1 MKSLLLSLIVTLFS
15 TTISA
20 AQTEALT
27 PEQTWQALKEKADQI
42 LFVDVRDPVEI
53 MFVGF
58 TDAVDINVPFKLA
71 DRHEFLEEKKHF
83 AMKANPDFVP
93 GIERALAQ
101 KGLDKS
107 ALIITMCR
115 SGSDRGKPSAE
126 FLLEQGFTNV
136 KYVENG
142 FQGSKATEGAQQGM
156 RVVDGWMNSGLPWS
170 TEINPA
176 KIHRP

>member
-1 MKSLLLSLIVTLFS
+1 MKSLLLGLIVTLLS

-27 PEQTWQALKEKADQI
+27 PEQTWQLMKEKADQI

-58 TDAVDINVPFKLA
+58 TDAVDVNVPFKLA
-71 DRHEFLEEKKHF
+71 DRHEFLDDKKHF
-83 AMKANPDFVP
+83 AMKANPDFVS

-101 KGLDKS
+101 KGLDKH
-107 ALIITMCR
+107 ALVITMCR

-142 FQGSKATEGAQQGM
+142 FQGDKATDGKQQGM
-156 RVVDGWMNSGLPWS
+156 RVVNGWMNSGLPW
-170 TEINPA
+170 TTDINPA